1 MIKGTRNILYDPVLC
16 YPEET
21 NFYDSV
27 EFNVPAST
35 TNYDVDAN
43 VADAFT
49 NVPVARFV
57 ELITNCDI
65 TVRFNLN
72 TNHGITVLATDG
84 KLNILPD
91 RERLKVTNIFITNA
105 TAGTATIKL
114 RMT

>member
-1 MIKGTRNILYDPVLC
+1 MIKGTRNLLYDPVLC

-21 NFYDSV
+21 NVYDSV
-27 EFNVPAST
+27 EFTVAAST
-35 TNYDVDAN
+35 TNYDVRTN
-43 VADAFT
+43 VANAFT

-65 TVRFNLN
+65 TVKLNLN

-105 TAGTATIKL
+105 TAGTSTIKL